1 MRIGA
6 FMPGYAPTPIGAWL
20 ATHGWLR
27 ELAARGHEV
36 RVAPL
41 TGRRPGYTL
50 DGVRVESSLQ
60 GTQQAHAVA
69 GWADVLLSPA
79 DGNELTARIAA
90 GTPHVRMVHGPGSMQ
105 FTDADL
111 IIANSEST
119 AKMVTGTVPV
129 VICRPITRAADHRV
143 EKTGDRVT
151 LINLTAQKGAHIWS
165 ACAKAL
171 PDHQFLGVHGGWGR
185 RVACGGRNILVIDP
199 QSDMRAVWA
208 QTRILLM
215 PSESETWGMV
225 GVEAMASGI
234 PVIASNNPGSR
245 ESLGDAGIF
254 VNRSNIPDWV
264 EAVRQLDDPATYA
277 VASARARARA
287 AELDSD
293 SDLDRLAAALE
304 VLVAD

>member
-50 DGVRVESSLQ
+50 DDVRVESTMQ
-60 GTQQAHAVA
+60 GTQQAHHVA
-69 GWADVLLSPA
+69 EWADVLLSPA
-79 DGNELTARIAA
+79 DGNELTTRIAA
-90 GTPHVRMVHGPGSMQ
+90 GTPHLRMVHGPGSMQ

-119 AKMVTGTVPV
+119 ARMITGTVPV
-129 VICRPITRAADHRV
+129 VICRPITRASDHRV
-143 EKTGDRVT
+143 ENTGGRVT
-151 LINLTAQKGAHIWS
+151 LINLTAQKGAHVWS

-171 PDHQFLGVHGGWGR
+171 PDHGFLGVHGGWGR
-185 RVACGGRNILVIDP
+185 RVACGGSNTLIIDS
-199 QSDMRAVWA
+199 QADMRAVWA

-225 GVEAMASGI
+225 GVEALASGI

-254 VNRSNIPDWV
+254 ANRSNIDDWV
-264 EAVRQLDDPATYA
+264 EAIRRLDDPAAYA
-277 VASARARARA
+277 DASERALARF
-287 AELDSD
+287 AELEADTD
-293 SDLDRLAAALE
+293 IDALE
-304 VLVAD
+304 TALMRL